1 MDIKTRIRN
10 ISMIVG
16 IAAISAVGL
25 FFILFVDLYLRGD
38 SGELFIGIILPLA
51 SVVLLILAES
61 FKHKPVVF
69 YIMKAAAILFA
80 IGFIIY
86 AFSFMSSE
94 TFENTKTFF
103 KLTRTYDGKKV
114 FFLNSEKF
122 NDGIDI
128 PFNKVPMYV
137 TMIVVAFIGT
147 IGTAVNTAANAV
159 VGLD

>member
-16 IAAISAVGL
+16 VAAVSAVGL
-25 FFILFVDLYLRGD
+25 FFILFVDLYLKGN
-38 SGELFIGIILPLA
+38 SGELFIGILLPLA
-51 SVVLLILAES
+51 SVVMLVLAES

-69 YIMKAAAILFA
+69 YIMKAAAIVFA

-86 AFSFMSSE
+86 AFRFMNTD
-94 TFENTKTFF
+94 TFEKTKTVF

-114 FFLNSEKF
+114 FFLSGEKF

-128 PFNKVPMYV
+128 AFDKVPFYV
-137 TMIVVAFIGT
+137 AMIVVSFLGAIGVS
-147 IGTAVNTAANAV
+147 VNTAMNAV